1 MLDFDLIKNVLV
13 VAIAGSIITTAIV
26 QKIKE
31 MVSNKKVLS
40 VLSLLISLAIGTLFS
55 ICFSNLSIIDGI
67 WVGVITWVGADTIYK
82 IFEDKIFTP
91 FSKLH
96 EIEEVPKEDIK
107 TLDDL
112 KEEIENE

>member
-40 VLSLLISLAIGTLFS
+40 VLSLLISLVIGTLFS
-55 ICFSNLSIIDGI
+55 ICFSDLSIVDGI
-67 WVGVITWVGADTIYK
+67 WVGVNTWVGADAIYK
-82 IFEDKIFTP
+82 TFEDKIFTP

-96 EIEEVPKEDIK
+96 EEQYK

-112 KEEIENE
+112 KEEVKEGVNE